1 MRRGWPPTSF
11 FQTHGTAGS
20 DEYRV
25 LSMSEY
31 ISAVSSP
38 GEPRQVQFLNMAD
51 LRILPRGWC
60 PYIAHNWPRCN
71 PACSQGCTILL
82 LNMSVHISGVS
93 CPRHPQRSWFSGIM
107 YVNILS
113 REWYPQIVDIPHWFN
128 TVSAWAS
135 TIPLKFIMCSGS
147 LLTNMKVQYCHVHTK
162 VFPAWRESHLQQ
174 NPALNN

>member
-82 LNMSVHISGVS
+82 LNMSYIYQV
-93 CPRHPQRSWFSGIM
+93 
-107 YVNILS
+107 Y
-113 REWYPQIVDIPHWFN
+113 
-128 TVSAWAS
+128 
-135 TIPLKFIMCSGS
+135 
-147 LLTNMKVQYCHVHTK
+147 HVPDTPK
-162 VFPAWRESHLQQ
+162 GPDFLVLCM
-174 NPALNN
+174 